1 MTARL
6 ASDTI
11 AADNVR
17 YCLVDLPVAV
27 PVLIVDGDP
36 TSRNA
41 RFLNT
46 VFQPGGAAHTGL
58 QPQIERPDYLN
69 NHLLDKFQTIY
80 LADVDRLDPP
90 AVAALEKYAKGGGG
104 IMFFVGERTQPK
116 FYNEHLYRDGEG
128 LFPVPLLRDAQL
140 LVDRL
145 QKGADIEPLDKGI
158 LSVFAGE
165 RNSYLAGVTVERYML
180 IPKSWSPAPDSG
192 VEIVARLR
200 NGDPLAVE
208 HKFDKGKVVALL
220 TTAAPIWNN
229 WGRNPSFVVALL
241 ELQSHLAQGGAAPD
255 TRLVGVPITVDID
268 AAQYQPRVRFQ
279 PPAAD
284 NAIPVTVDATSS
296 PRGLSATLSDT
307 GTSGIYEAEL
317 STTDDKQEDRF
328 FAVNVQA
335 DEGDL
340 AVCSRALLTTRLPD
354 VPFEYRSA
362 DDVQVDAQQLAGS
375 NLSDW
380 ILYLLV
386 GVLVGEQLLAYAV
399 SYHPK
404 AGKGVRG

>member
-1 MTARL
+1 M
-6 ASDTI
+6 
-11 AADNVR
+11 
-17 YCLVDLPVAV
+17 
-27 PVLIVDGDP
+27 
-36 TSRNA
+36 
-41 RFLNT
+41 
-46 VFQPGGAAHTGL
+46 
-58 QPQIERPDYLN
+58 
-69 NHLLDKFQTIY
+69 
-80 LADVDRLDPP
+80 
-90 AVAALEKYAKGGGG
+90 
-104 IMFFVGERTQPK
+104 
-116 FYNEHLYRDGEG
+116 
-128 LFPVPLLRDAQL
+128 
-140 LVDRL
+140 
-145 QKGADIEPLDKGI
+145 
-158 LSVFAGE
+158 
-165 RNSYLAGVTVERYML
+165 
-180 IPKSWSPAPDSG
+180 
-192 VEIVARLR
+192 
-200 NGDPLAVE
+200 
-208 HKFDKGKVVALL
+208 
-220 TTAAPIWNN
+220 
-229 WGRNPSFVVALL
+229 
-241 ELQSHLAQGGAAPD
+241 
-255 TRLVGVPITVDID
+255 
-268 AAQYQPRVRFQ
+268 RFQ